1 MNFGKLLAVGK
12 SMVNGSA
19 EVSYRTNK
27 QVYLPKFESPKNPFT
42 SLPKPP
48 PEKADAPVRNGIAAA
63 QMSRGAM
70 PRPMPDAVVPPAP
83 VATTATVPPVAFPGG
98 RWTSKLNPMSI
109 VRPTPV
115 ARPATPAVQAE
126 LSLDTVK
133 VVHNDL
139 TDADVE
145 VVPMKSRPAP
155 PDLPPARKSWEILG
169 ERLLKAT
176 AL

>member
-1 MNFGKLLAVGK
+1 
-12 SMVNGSA
+12 MVSTQT
-19 EVSYRTNK
+19 EMSYRTNK
-27 QVYLPKFESPKNPFT
+27 QIYLPKFESPKNPFV

-48 PEKADAPVRNGIAAA
+48 PEKAGTPMRNGIAAA
-63 QMSRGAM
+63 QMSRV
-70 PRPMPDAVVPPAP
+70 RPAPMSVEDAAPAP
-83 VATTATVPPVAFPGG
+83 VAVAAPASAAAFPRG
-98 RWTSKLNPMSI
+98 RWAGKLNPMSI
-109 VRPTPV
+109 IRPTPV
-115 ARPATPAVQAE
+115 AKPEVPVVQAE

-139 TDADVE
+139 SDADVE